1 VTKWGGSDVLSPEMR
16 RVLAV
21 GTALVSTALLAG
33 GCGSSRHATS
43 LPGLTA
49 TKLARLKAIVRE
61 AAKADGDARPSSVM
75 VYATRRHE
83 ANVAGG
89 AGTGVPGSQPVYLVI
104 ARGHFIC
111 SDCSRPAGAAAPS
124 GNVIMMVLDRRTL
137 RGLDGGIG
145 GHLNTSKVGPGLP
158 VQLNQA

>member
-1 VTKWGGSDVLSPEMR
+1 MR

-21 GTALVSTALLAG
+21 GIALVSTALLAG
-33 GCGSSRHATS
+33 GCGTSRHATS

-49 TKLARLKAIVRE
+49 TKLVRLRAIVRE
-61 AAKADGDARPSSVM
+61 AAKADGDAHPSSVM

-104 ARGHFIC
+104 ARGHFVC
-111 SDCSRPAGAAAPS
+111 SGCRGPAGAAAPR

-145 GHLNTSKVGPGLP
+145 GNVDTSKVGPGLP
-158 VQLNQA
+158 IPLHQT